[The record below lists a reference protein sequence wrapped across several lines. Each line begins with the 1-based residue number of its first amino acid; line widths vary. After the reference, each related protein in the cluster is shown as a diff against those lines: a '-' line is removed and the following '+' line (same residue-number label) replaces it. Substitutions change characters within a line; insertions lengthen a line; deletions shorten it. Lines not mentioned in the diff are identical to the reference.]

1 MPGKLQVTEESN
13 VTVATFLEAAM
24 LDETII
30 QQLGGEL
37 EKAVKGKEKINL
49 VIDLSNVDYVSS
61 AVLGRLVKI
70 FKMVKELKGKMKLAG
85 VKNNILQVFKITKL
99 DKMFEIHPTR
109 DKAVKS
115 FRSFKLF
122 KS

>member
-1 MPGKLQVTEESN
+1 MPGKLEVTEDGN

-24 LDETII
+24 LDETSIHE
-30 QQLGGEL
+30 LGNEL
-37 EKAVKGKEKINL
+37 ENVVKEKINL

-70 FKMVKELKGKMKLAG
+70 FKMVRNAKGKMKLAG

-109 DKAVKS
+109 EKAVRS

-122 KS
+122 K

>member
-1 MPGKLQVTEESN
+1 MSQGRLQITEDSN

-24 LDETII
+24 LDESSI
-30 QQLGGEL
+30 QQLGSEL
-37 EKAVKGKEKINL
+37 EKVVQSKEGIKL
-49 VIDLSNVDYVSS
+49 VVDLSNVDYVSS

-70 FKMVKELKGKMKLAG
+70 YKLVKQISGKMKLAG

-115 FRSFKLF
+115 FRSFF